1 MIRGLWGLL
10 CRKCHRCGVSRK
22 CPNDL
27 FCVMQWT
34 NCLHV
39 SLSQIKKAY
48 ISHLMHSM
56 AHRKDGHLGLIRLC
70 ITRINKMYWN
80 SHAILQQWQGFLIR
94 INVKWGRSEE
104 KWEYG
109 HKFFLRVTPL
119 RINYT
124 QVHACIS
131 FFNIGKFYKN
141 LKKNRKDKQE
151 LIYTVDC
158 SLLNNVF
165 NEITTE
171 SEINVESLRLS
182 SFKIQ
187 WRKWFFN
194 IKFISL

>member
-1 MIRGLWGLL
+1 MWSMIRGLWGLL

-141 LKKNRKDKQE
+141 LKKTPKRQTRAN
-151 LIYTVDC
+151 IHC
-158 SLLNNVF
+158 
-165 NEITTE
+165 
-171 SEINVESLRLS
+171 RLQ
-182 SFKIQ
+182 FTK
-187 WRKWFFN
+187 
-194 IKFISL
+194 

>member
-1 MIRGLWGLL
+1 MSPLWCVQEMPQWPFLRYAVNQL
-10 CRKCHRCGVSRK
+10 SSRQFIS
-22 CPNDL
+22 D
-27 FCVMQWT
+27 
-34 NCLHV
+34 
-39 SLSQIKKAY
+39 KKAY

-141 LKKNRKDKQE
+141 LKKNPKRQTRAN
-151 LIYTVDC
+151 IHC
-158 SLLNNVF
+158 
-165 NEITTE
+165 
-171 SEINVESLRLS
+171 RLQ
-182 SFKIQ
+182 FTK
-187 WRKWFFN
+187 
-194 IKFISL
+194 